1 MSESSAEPIRESETV
16 TRIREAG
23 REIII
28 IGTAHVSHKSVDE
41 VRRVIAEEKPDVVCV
56 ELDAQ
61 RHEALMDAS
70 RWRKLDLF
78 KVIRENK
85 VLFLAATVGLSAY
98 QRKMGARLGIE
109 PGAEMKAAIEG
120 AKSVGAEVV
129 LADRDIQITL
139 RRTWRSLR
147 FADKLKI
154 TGLMFSAPFM
164 AQEISEEQ
172 IESLKDRDTIGEML
186 DELAK
191 AMPELKTPLIDE
203 RDQWL
208 MSSVEGASGKRIVAV
223 VGAGHVRGMLRGR
236 GQPVDRDALS
246 VLPPPSRVTA
256 ALKWV
261 IPAIVLLAFAYG
273 ASEHSGESL
282 EQMLYAWIIPNAVA
296 AGLFAVL
303 AGAKPLTIVTAFVAS
318 PITSLNPT
326 IGAGM
331 VSGLVEA
338 WLRKPTV
345 EETERVAEDA
355 ATLRGWYRNG
365 VTRVLLVFIMTTLGS
380 ALGAWVGASWVVSLL

>member
-1 MSESSAEPIRESETV
+1 MTDPSPTQTHQSETV
-16 TRIREAG
+16 TRIEEQD
-23 REIII
+23 REIYIV
-28 IGTAHVSHKSVDE
+28 GTAHVSRRSVED
-41 VRRVIAEEKPDVVCV
+41 VRRVIDEVKPDTVCV

-61 RHEALMDAS
+61 RYETLMNSA
-70 RWRKLDLF
+70 RWKNLDLF
-78 KVIRENK
+78 KVIKENK

-98 QRKMGARLGIE
+98 QRKMGARLGVE
-109 PGAEMKAAIEG
+109 PGAEMKEAVEG
-120 AKSVGAEVV
+120 AKRIGAEVV
-129 LADRDIQITL
+129 LADRDIQVTL
-139 RRTWRSLR
+139 KRTWHSLR
-147 FADKLKI
+147 FTDKLKI
-154 TGLMFSAPFM
+154 TSLMLSAPFA

-208 MSSVEGASGKRIVAV
+208 MSSVEGAPGKRIVAV
-223 VGAGHVRGMLRGR
+223 VGAGHVRGMLAHHTRET
-236 GQPVDRDALS
+236 DRDALG
-246 VLPPPSRVTA
+246 VLPAPSRWVGA
-256 ALKWV
+256 IKWV

-273 ASEHSGESL
+273 ASQHSGESL
-282 EQMLYAWIIPNAVA
+282 KHMIFAWVLPNALVA
-296 AGLFAVL
+296 ALFAAI
-303 AGAKPLTIVTAFVAS
+303 AGAKPLTVVTAFVAS

-331 VSGLVEA
+331 VAGLVEA

-365 VTRVLLVFIMTTLGS
+365 VTRVILVFILTTLGS
-380 ALGAWVGASWVVSLL
+380 ALGAWIGATWVVSLI